1 MKTFKF
7 LSITLMVCMLGL
19 SSCSKDD
26 DGKSEGDLSE
36 ASKAFVG
43 LWTAANE
50 SYDKYVFLEDGVC
63 QYMKSHFNEIPYR
76 YTWTKGY
83 WTYNDKTTILATTI
97 EQTGQWQV
105 SLSNENSWA
114 GTNANSGAYTAYK
127 KATNFEYLN
136 TYLLDRVYIK
146 WRTEKDTKGGY
157 LEDYLEEIKENLSDE
172 ILKDVTYEEMI
183 ASYFLNEDE
192 NENDFVFEYKFDVSY
207 WNAVHDSYHITMA
220 EGKFTVVNPYSST
233 KCQLVFTGDITKTF
247 TIDSFIY

>member
-43 LWTAANE
+43 LWKCTSQN
-50 SYDKYVFLEDGVC
+50 YDEYVFLEDGVC
-63 QYMKSHFNEIPYR
+63 QYMKSHLNEMPYR
-76 YTWTKGY
+76 PTWTKGY
-83 WTYNDKTTILATTI
+83 WTYNAETSILATTI

-105 SLSNENSWA
+105 ALSNKNSWA
-114 GTNANSGAYTAYK
+114 GTNVNSNTYTAFN

-136 TYLLDRVYIK
+136 TYILNRIYIK
-146 WRTEKDTKGGY
+146 WRTDNDTKGGF
-157 LEDYLEEIKENLSDE
+157 LEDYLEEIKENLLDE
-172 ILKDVTYEEMI
+172 TLKDVSYEEML
-183 ASYFLNEDE
+183 ADYVLNEDE
-192 NENDFVFEYKFDVSY
+192 NENDFVFEYKFNVSY
-207 WNAVHDSYHITMA
+207 RNAVHDSYYITMA